1 MLVTN
6 LLHVVLPWFFVIWEI
21 HVLWCLPFILFS
33 SFVTGKISLAEGGIK
48 SGALA
53 FKVVD
58 DKTFIDCSTRHCN
71 WDVPASKASVAL
83 FCYQWINTGH
93 YALSISLLNH
103 VSRFPSIYRHLN
115 VIKNLPQSVLVYV
128 DSNLIRPR

>member
-1 MLVTN
+1 M
-6 LLHVVLPWFFVIWEI
+6 
-21 HVLWCLPFILFS
+21 
-33 SFVTGKISLAEGGIK
+33 TGKISLAEGGIK

-93 YALSISLLNH
+93 YALSVSLLI
-103 VSRFPSIYRHLN
+103 PSIYRHLN